1 MIDRCERTDRGS
13 YDHHGTRPRL
23 GKQCHR
29 ASTRSC
35 RDNPEGWAPR
45 SRQARF
51 DTSTAGSS
59 PAGSALFFAIWLSAS
74 LLSSQAVVSVLCD
87 APGFAR
93 RLESPLDRAYFHR
106 LPSFAPTNLSI
117 SQPSPCPPCPLSHIL
132 HYFCNGREAGI
143 LFIHPGSESNPTARS
158 VHPSNRCYFRSD
170 VSHALFP
177 QAKHASAVGNER
189 WSVVTLSP
197 SPTCR

>member
-132 HYFCNGREAGI
+132 HYFCNGREAD
-143 LFIHPGSESNPTARS
+143 NCARPKYLNS
-158 VHPSNRCYFRSD
+158 AKRYVFTDYPCAVSFKLDITGKACLRCRKRKM
-170 VSHALFP
+170 VSI
-177 QAKHASAVGNER
+177 
-189 WSVVTLSP
+189 
-197 SPTCR
+197 